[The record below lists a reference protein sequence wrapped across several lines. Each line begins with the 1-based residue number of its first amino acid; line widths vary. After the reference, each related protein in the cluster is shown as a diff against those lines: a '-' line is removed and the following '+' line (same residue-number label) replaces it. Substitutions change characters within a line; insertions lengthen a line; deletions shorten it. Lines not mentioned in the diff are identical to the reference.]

1 MDSKPSIHKYI
12 VATVKVPIC
21 VYNNKE
27 FEYMNAS
34 CITTEI
40 ETYDVLPV
48 FQRYSK
54 DIPEIVNDLFLTREP
69 ELPSLIEPTEE
80 PPPLIE
86 EPPPPEKPKEFV
98 LLKRK
103 TFHPSNHQTFRH
115 INHIK
120 KQYTKKQH

>member
-54 DIPEIVNDLFLTREP
+54 DIPEIVNDLFLPPLT
-69 ELPSLIEPTEE
+69 ELTEE
-80 PPPLIE
+80 PPPLTE
-86 EPPPPEKPKEFV
+86 PTEPPPPEKPKEFV